1 MIVASGSIETKRFE
15 KKRRKQ
21 GVESYPDDVVVNS
34 SDLAR
39 QQRGVE

>member
-1 MIVASGSIETKRFE
+1 MIVASGNIDTKRFE
-15 KKRRKQ
+15 KKKRKQ

-39 QQRGVE
+39 QHCGVE